1 MGGGWLRGGGGG
13 GGEGGLMLLYT
24 NKLTMFQE
32 VFSLGY
38 LEKLAGWDY
47 TYRRFLYSK
56 LLGR

>member
-1 MGGGWLRGGGGG
+1 MGGGGWLRGAV

-32 VFSLGY
+32 FFSLGV
-38 LEKLAGWDY
+38 LGKLAGWDY
-47 TYRRFLYSK
+47 TYRRFLNSK